1 MSASQS
7 AAMSR
12 TPAKAQPE
20 PSAALGHLTVRPEG
34 IGPAE
39 VHFSF
44 EQQDKRIG
52 GALGVSVL
60 SHVALVV
67 LAMVIASIMPERVY
81 EAAMPERL
89 SEQIV
94 WLAQEG
100 PGGGGGGGGNEMPEP
115 PKQAELPGK
124 EPITVPAVK
133 PPAMELQKPEPEP
146 EPLPELNI
154 PAQTMAAAEL
164 TAPGVIAEGIPP
176 ESGLSQGSG
185 SGGGAGTGTGTG
197 VGSGQGS
204 GLGAGYGGGT
214 GGGAYR
220 PGNGVTLPRV
230 LFEKKPAYTADAMRA
245 KVQGTVLLECVV
257 LPDGTVG
264 EVDIVRSLDST
275 FGLDEEAV
283 KAARQWRFQPGMRF
297 GEPVPV
303 LVTIELQFT
312 LR

>member
-1 MSASQS
+1 
-7 AAMSR
+7 
-12 TPAKAQPE
+12 
-20 PSAALGHLTVRPEG
+20 
-34 IGPAE
+34 
-39 VHFSF
+39 
-44 EQQDKRIG
+44 
-52 GALGVSVL
+52 
-60 SHVALVV
+60 
-67 LAMVIASIMPERVY
+67 
-81 EAAMPERL
+81 
-89 SEQIV
+89 
-94 WLAQEG
+94 
-100 PGGGGGGGGNEMPEP
+100 
-115 PKQAELPGK
+115 
-124 EPITVPAVK
+124 
-133 PPAMELQKPEPEP
+133 MELQKPEPEP

-164 TAPGVIAEGIPP
+164 TAPGVVAEGIPP

-214 GGGAYR
+214 GGGAFR